1 MILFKILF
9 VKVLLVE
16 DDKLLGESLKEYL
29 EREGMHID
37 HVSDPR
43 EVPNLLTV
51 SSYDIIVLD
60 LMMPHISGEELLLKI
75 RQGDKKTPVL
85 VLTAK
90 SRLDDKEKCFLAGAD
105 DYITKPFE
113 PKELLLRL
121 KALYRRKLG
130 GNVIVNL
137 GGVEVDL
144 ERELVSVDGKVI
156 NLTRKDWLI
165 LKCLVENRGRFVSSE
180 EILNYVWGDAP
191 VGDEVVRAH
200 IKNLRKLLPEG
211 FITTMKG
218 RGYKIEA

>member
-1 MILFKILF
+1 M
-9 VKVLLVE
+9 KVLLVE